1 MDGSADA
8 ATSESI
14 LYDVVMAEPLP
25 RRAQDSGEVPLGW
38 RLGFAALVLA
48 VLGFMVWAVTLVQEV
63 RAVRY
68 RVEHNVAWLQQ
79 AQQVQ
84 RATVLWASTGQR
96 EPPQAWVTGIE
107 QLEQLASEA
116 AVTAMPV
123 QMASERAR
131 SEGSPVA
138 LSELQGALDSTI
150 AEVRRSNTMHS
161 IALGAH
167 WDDITVLV
175 IIALLL
181 AGSVV
186 GLIGLVEMRRRQ
198 AVHLAVEI
206 EVAADQLAETRAE
219 LREQEAVAR
228 LAGELRLARDR
239 AEEASAA
246 KTRFM
251 TTMSHELLTP
261 LNIILGYA
269 ELVRERCEE
278 HALAEVTGDV
288 DKLESA
294 AQGLY
299 RLLRH
304 VLDLTELDS
313 GVFEVEQ
320 EQVDMAALLSRIAGE
335 AEPVAARNGTTVTIE
350 APPDLWVYC
359 DRRRL
364 ETVVAEAVGNACRFT
379 RGGRVTLRAG
389 AELDGVRI
397 EVEDDGP
404 GMRPE
409 DVERATTPF
418 FQADSSSTRAHD
430 GVGLGLTVAARLSAR
445 MGGSLALR
453 SAPGRGTT
461 LTIQVPVHPHERGG

>member
-1 MDGSADA
+1 MAD
-8 ATSESI
+8 
-14 LYDVVMAEPLP
+14 PLP
-25 RRAQDSGEVPLGW
+25 RRAQGPGEVPLAW
-38 RLGFAALVLA
+38 RLGFGVLVVA
-48 VLGFMVWAVTLVQEV
+48 VLGFMVWAVTLVRDV
-63 RAVRY
+63 RSVRG

-84 RATVLWASTGQR
+84 RATVLWASSGER
-96 EPPQAWVTGIE
+96 EPPQAWLTAVE
-107 QLEQLASEA
+107 QLEGRAAAAAVASTSVEA
-116 AVTAMPV
+116 AID
-123 QMASERAR
+123 RAR
-131 SEGSPVA
+131 GEGSPVA

-150 AEVRRSNTMHS
+150 AEVRRGNTGHS
-161 IALGAH
+161 VTLGAS
-167 WDDITVLV
+167 WDDITILV

-186 GLIGLVEMRRRQ
+186 GLIGLVELRRRQ
-198 AVHLAVEI
+198 AVRLAREI
-206 EVAADQLAETRAE
+206 EVAAEQLAETRAA

-228 LAGELRLARDR
+228 LAGELRVARDR

-278 HALAEVTGDV
+278 HALAEVSGDV

-313 GVFEVEQ
+313 GVFEIEQ
-320 EQVDMAALLSRIAGE
+320 EQVRMAALLSRIAGE
-335 AEPVAARNGTTVTIE
+335 AEPVAARNGTTVTVE
-350 APPDLWVYC
+350 APEKLKVYC

-379 RGGRVTLRAG
+379 HGGHVVLRAVAEPDG
-389 AELDGVRI
+389 ARI
-397 EVEDDGP
+397 EVQDDGP

-409 DVERATTPF
+409 DCERATTPF
-418 FQADSSSTRAHD
+418 FQADGSSTRAHD
-430 GVGLGLTVAARLSAR
+430 GAGLGLTVAARLVAR
-445 MGGSLALR
+445 MGGSLQLR

-461 LTIQVPVHPHERGG
+461 VTIQVPAHPA